1 MTDTRRPLE
10 HTDIGPAE
18 LYINGKYVG
27 KTQETSELDFPETNI
42 KPKYGIPAGTM
53 GTITT
58 EIGGTLS
65 VPCCYIDPENFEI
78 LTGGELEEYDDGDQ
92 SLSFGGKLIKP
103 VIYNAVLHH
112 HNKIQNRHEIYALWI
127 MQSTGGLKRS
137 FVSANPTGL
146 MVLNMNF
153 EMIADYE
160 NHPDSPIAQIWW
172 SDSFNLDDLP
182 WNRHPSPEPPGP
194 EPPGPEPESHEI
206 ENETI
211 ALTNHAGTLS
221 KGKVSSY
228 VLKDNLL
235 STTLTEGE
243 DYSIDTNT
251 GEVTMIEGSDYYDA
265 PDIRASFTWW
275 DNRTAV
281 SAEEATSIDAG
292 GGNYRY
298 ELAHSPIENAGT
310 LVVTDS
316 TGSTTYE
323 EGTDY
328 NVNYAS
334 GVLFASSGSMAAA
347 NYTVKASYYYYSNNE

>member
-78 LTGGELEEYDDGDQ
+78 LTGGDLEEYEDGDQ
-92 SLSFGGKLIKP
+92 SLSFGRKIIKP
-103 VIYNAVLHH
+103 VIENAVLHH
-112 HNKIQNRHEIYALWI
+112 HNKIQNRHEIYALWK

-137 FVSANPTGL
+137 FVSANPTNI

-153 EMIADYE
+153 EMLADYE

-172 SDSFNLDDLP
+172 SDSFSIDDLP

-194 EPPGPEPESHEI
+194 EPPGPESHEI
-206 ENETI
+206 ENETVT
-211 ALTNHAGTLS
+211 LTAHAGTLS
-221 KGKVSSY
+221 KGKVSAY
-228 VLKDNLL
+228 IIKD
-235 STTLTEGE
+235 TTGANELTEGT
-243 DYSIDTNT
+243 DFTINTNT
-251 GEVTMIEGSDYYDA
+251 GVVSMIETSAYYNASDVK
-265 PDIRASFTWW
+265 ASFTWW

-281 SAEEATSIDAG
+281 SAEAATSVAAG

-298 ELAHSPIENAGT
+298 NLAHYPVENAGT

-316 TGSTTYE
+316 TGSTTFE

-328 NVNYAS
+328 SVNYET
-334 GVLFASSGSMAAA
+334 GELFAGSGDMAAA
-347 NYTVKASYYYYSNNE
+347 EYTVKASYYYYSNNE